1 MIFAKVE
8 GMTKLNSSTPRY
20 YESNKDNEEIFVIG
34 DKSNYNEYI
43 GEGVVEEFFI
53 RLK

>member
-20 YESNKDNEEIFVIG
+20 YESNKEEIFVIG

-43 GEGVVEEFFI
+43 GEGVVDEFFI